1 MLNLVRSAE
10 YLVETECSLCDA
22 LIPNPAQK
30 DEVKDGLS
38 LEMGISSKYIVLS
51 IDSK

>member
-10 YLVETECSLCDA
+10 SIVETECSLCDA

-38 LEMGISSKYIVLS
+38 LEMGRCYQSLVLS
-51 IDSK
+51 IDST